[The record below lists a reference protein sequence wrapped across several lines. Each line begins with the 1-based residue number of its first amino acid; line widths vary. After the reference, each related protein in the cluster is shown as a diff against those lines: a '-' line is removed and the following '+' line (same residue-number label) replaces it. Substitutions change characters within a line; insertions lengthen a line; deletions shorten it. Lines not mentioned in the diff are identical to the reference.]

1 MGHRGQERPALI
13 NRVGLKA
20 AGRPQDAAGHRRTA
34 AVRRRTT
41 AGHRKTPQNGRRT
54 PQDSAIYS
62 EPSHSRL
69 LIGSTLAFEWCHF
82 DDLELYLKVTLPSQV
97 QYLRNYI
104 GYDHR
109 N

>member
-1 MGHRGQERPALI
+1 MVSGYKPTSYFAG
-13 NRVGLKA
+13 VGLKAAGRRWTAVGRRWMA
-20 AGRPQDAAGHRRTA
+20 AGRPQDAA
-34 AVRRRTT
+34 
-41 AGHRKTPQNGRRT
+41 
-54 PQDSAIYS
+54 IYS
-62 EPSHSRL
+62 KPSHSRL

-82 DDLELYLKVTLPSQV
+82 DDLELYLKVISPSQV